1 MESFHYFVG
10 KEAKK
15 IANSLHVEANPT
27 YIEALCKVLLYQTK
41 YLSLD
46 LEAFCKHGKRAN
58 INLDDLKLC
67 LRRNPSLQRILTIE
81 MENPKKC

>member
-1 MESFHYFVG
+1 LESFHYFVG

-15 IANSLHVEANPT
+15 IAESLNVNTSPVF
-27 YIEALCKVLLYQTK
+27 IEALAKVLIYQTK
-41 YLSLD
+41 YLSCD

-67 LRRNPSLQRILTIE
+67 LRRNPNLNRILTIN
-81 MENPKKC
+81 MENCKK